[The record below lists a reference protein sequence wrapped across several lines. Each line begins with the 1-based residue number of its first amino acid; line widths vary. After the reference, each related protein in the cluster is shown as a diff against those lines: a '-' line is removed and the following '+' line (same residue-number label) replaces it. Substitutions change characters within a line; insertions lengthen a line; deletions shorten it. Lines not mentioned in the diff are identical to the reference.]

1 MQIELLL
8 NYMKIFLMF
17 FISDKKD
24 KTRLINTKKINLML
38 MNDCS
43 VIIEFN
49 SIFFNKK
56 KMFIWK
62 NVLF

>member
-1 MQIELLL
+1 MFL
-8 NYMKIFLMF
+8 IF
-17 FISDKKD
+17 DKKD